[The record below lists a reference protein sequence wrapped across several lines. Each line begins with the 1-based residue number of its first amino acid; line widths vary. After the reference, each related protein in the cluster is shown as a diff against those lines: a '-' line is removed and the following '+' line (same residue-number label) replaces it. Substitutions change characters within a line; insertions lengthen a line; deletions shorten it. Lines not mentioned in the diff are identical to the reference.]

1 MSDAS
6 RRFEP
11 EDVVRVARVLVAE
24 REVTGSS
31 ATPPQPRVGDV
42 GSIVAHVGDG
52 LYLVESCTADGITI
66 WMTELAA
73 EELERADR
81 NDDDW
86 I

>member
-24 REVTGSS
+24 REVSGSS
-31 ATPPQPRVGDV
+31 ATPPQPRVGDI
-42 GSIVAHVGDG
+42 GSIVADVGDG

>member
-31 ATPPQPRVGDV
+31 ATPPQPRVGDI
-42 GSIVAHVGDG
+42 GSIVADVGDG

-73 EELERADR
+73 EELELAER
-81 NDDDW
+81 DDDW

>member
-1 MSDAS
+1 MSDPS

-31 ATPPQPRVGDV
+31 ATPPQPRVGDI
-42 GSIVAHVGDG
+42 GSIVADVGDG

-73 EELERADR
+73 EELERVDR
-81 NDDDW
+81 STDDW

>member
-11 EDVVRVARVLVAE
+11 EDVVRVVRVLVAE

-31 ATPPQPRVGDV
+31 ATPPQPRVGDI
-42 GSIVAHVGDG
+42 GSIVADVGDG

-73 EELERADR
+73 EELELAER
-81 NDDDW
+81 DDDW

>member
-31 ATPPQPRVGDV
+31 ATPPQPRVGDI
-42 GSIVAHVGDG
+42 GSIVADVGDG

-73 EELERADR
+73 EELERANRD
-81 NDDDW
+81 DDDW

>member
-1 MSDAS
+1 MSDAR

-42 GSIVAHVGDG
+42 GSIVADVGDG

-73 EELERADR
+73 EELEPATRS
-81 NDDDW
+81 DDW

>member
-1 MSDAS
+1 MSNAD
-6 RRFEP
+6 RRFQP
-11 EDVVRVARVLVAE
+11 EDRVRVARVLVAE

-31 ATPPQPRVGDV
+31 ATPPQPRLGDI
-42 GSIVAHVGDG
+42 GSIVADVGDG

-81 NDDDW
+81 SADDW

>member
-1 MSDAS
+1 MSDAG

-11 EDVVRVARVLVAE
+11 EDRVRVARVLVAE

-31 ATPPQPRVGDV
+31 ATPPQPRVGDI
-42 GSIVAHVGDG
+42 GSIVADVGDG
-52 LYLVESCTADGITI
+52 LYLVESCTDDGITI

-73 EELERADR
+73 EELEPADR
-81 NDDDW
+81 DDDW